1 MRPCFLFLFAL
12 LLFSSCVSN
21 KKYTYLQ
28 KDDVNK
34 KDLPKDSVVRS
45 YSLEHYDYKIQPQ
58 DILSVRFESLTPKEY
73 DFFSQDASQQN
84 MSVMGNALLFGD
96 LVDESGEIPLP
107 VVGKVKVAGLSVFE
121 IQDKLQ
127 ELANQYMESPVVKV
141 RLLNFRITLLGE
153 VTAQGTFTMGNN
165 RVTLMEAVG
174 QAGGLTDIADKKNVK
189 IIRTNNG
196 KAEVFYVN
204 LLNEDFVTSP
214 FYYIH
219 QNDVVVV
226 PALRQ
231 RPFRRYAGS
240 NIGIVISSISL
251 LLLVYNL
258 FK

>member
-1 MRPCFLFLFAL
+1 MRLWYL
-12 LLFSSCVSN
+12 LAGLILLGSCVSN

-34 KDLPKDSVVRS
+34 KDLPKDSVVRT
-45 YSLEHYDYKIQPQ
+45 YTLEGYDYKIQPQ

-73 DFFSQDASQQN
+73 DFFSRDISQQN
-84 MSVMGNALLFGD
+84 VNVMGNALLLGD
-96 LVDESGEIPLP
+96 LVDENGEIPLP
-107 VVGKVKVAGLSVFE
+107 VVGKVKVAGLNVFQ

-127 ELANQYMESPVVKV
+127 RLADQYLESPVVKV
-141 RLLNFRITLLGE
+141 RLLNFRVTLLGE
-153 VTAQGTFTMGNN
+153 VAVQGTFNIGNN

-174 QAGGLTDIADKKNVK
+174 EAGGLTDLADKKNVK
-189 IIRTNNG
+189 VIRTNNG
-196 KAEVFYVN
+196 HAEVFYIN
-204 LLNEDFVTSP
+204 LLSEDFINSP
-214 FYYIH
+214 FYYVN